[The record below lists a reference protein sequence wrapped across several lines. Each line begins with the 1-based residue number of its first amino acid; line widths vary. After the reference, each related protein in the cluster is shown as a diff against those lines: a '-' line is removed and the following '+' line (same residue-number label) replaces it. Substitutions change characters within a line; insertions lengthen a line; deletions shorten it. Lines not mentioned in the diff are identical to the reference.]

1 MFAPATQQQQQ
12 PQQQKNQSEHVS
24 SAEEE
29 ALKWNTD
36 CVYFLA
42 SPLTCKKG
50 EECEYRHSEYARVN
64 PRDCYYWL
72 SGNCMNPK
80 CGFRHPPLEGLL
92 GNQGGAPAG
101 SVQPPHAAA
110 HPGLA
115 KQPVPC
121 VFFQKGMC
129 VKGDMCSFMHT
140 PNPSGYKKQHPA
152 EAKPAHADSQCAKK
166 PIENYTGEKKLPDA
180 NLQKAVKAHVDL
192 SAAPRVTSAGIR
204 DSRGVEGYIP
214 KHVGYEPVS
223 QKKAVGVPSF
233 TEGGNHSTQFLQK
246 YGSDDNNSFHN
257 GKDSDDVLRESSPG
271 FDVLV
276 DNEAR
281 DSEYY
286 HVEDRYGRRSQE
298 GRNSVNEYD
307 PDFSG
312 MADGDRE
319 AFRDQRF
326 DSYDQREDRHGWG
339 HRRVSSERGGDR
351 AERRV
356 YAEDERS
363 ENILASD
370 LRYRLAK
377 QRKVNGMGS
386 VGSHDYAAAHDSSV
400 ERGYRDSRRNTP
412 RESSISSSRLH
423 GRIKLRERSN
433 GDESHFDR
441 RSERGRDRSELSQGR
456 LRDRIKGRLEEN
468 NSGNQER
475 GLRAPWARRRE
486 MDDERKSSFSA
497 PRGIGET
504 RSSQKEESKTET
516 SLGKRKSLEEDHHHH
531 PHKPSGDS
539 FAAPLPFSE
548 ILKRKRA
555 AASGGSSNNNKDRAP
570 QETISKEEAGDE
582 TKLVTEEKPKEV
594 VSEPNPTHEAEVEE
608 GTIMEEGEEVIG
620 EEEGEQVYEG
630 IEEEQAYEGDELNG
644 EYYYEEGYEEDGDY
658 VYEEGAEGEEV
669 VYAVEEGEEE
679 ATVEGGAEG
688 EEDDIEKKTVEM
700 LS

>member
-1 MFAPATQQQQQ
+1 MFAPATQPQQQQ
-12 PQQQKNQSEHVS
+12 QQQMQKNQSESVS
-24 SAEEE
+24 SAEED

-50 EECEYRHSEYARVN
+50 AECEYRHSEFARMN

-101 SVQPPHAAA
+101 SAQPPSHATAQA
-110 HPGLA
+110 HPGVA

-140 PNPSGYKKQHPA
+140 PNPAGYKKQHPPA
-152 EAKPAHADSQCAKK
+152 EAKPDAADTQFPKK
-166 PIENYTGEKKLPDA
+166 PAEEKKLPDA
-180 NLQKAVKAHVDL
+180 NLFSKAVKAV
-192 SAAPRVTSAGIR
+192 SAAPRVTSAAGLR
-204 DSRGVEGYIP
+204 DSRSVEGYVP
-214 KHVGYEPVS
+214 KHVGYEPVVQRKS
-223 QKKAVGVPSF
+223 VGVTSLN
-233 TEGGNHSTQFLQK
+233 EGNHSTQLLQK
-246 YGSDDNNSFHN
+246 YGSEDNNSFHN
-257 GKDSDDVLRESSPG
+257 GKDTDEVLRESSPG

-276 DNEAR
+276 DNEDR

-298 GRNSVNEYD
+298 RGNSVNEYD
-307 PDFSG
+307 PDFSAIAHG
-312 MADGDRE
+312 DGE

-326 DSYDQREDRHGWG
+326 EREERYAWG
-339 HRRVSSERGGDR
+339 HHRRVSSERGDR
-351 AERRV
+351 SERRV

-363 ENILASD
+363 ENIPASD

-386 VGSHDYAAAHDSSV
+386 VGSHEYTAQDSSV

-412 RESSISSSRLH
+412 RESSISSSRLQ

-433 GDESHFDR
+433 GEEGHFDR
-441 RSERGRDRSELSQGR
+441 RSERGRERSELSQGR

-468 NSGNQER
+468 HQER
-475 GLRAPWARRRE
+475 GLRDRAPWARRGE
-486 MDDERKSSFSA
+486 MDDERRSSGFSA
-497 PRGIGET
+497 IAESKTSR
-504 RSSQKEESKTET
+504 KEESKTEP
-516 SLGKRKSLEEDHHHH
+516 SLGKRKSLEEDDHHHH
-531 PHKPSGDS
+531 QHRRSGDS

-555 AASGGSSNNNKDRAP
+555 AASGGSSKKED
-570 QETISKEEAGDE
+570 ETSKEEAGDE
-582 TKLVTEEKPKEV
+582 SRPITEEKTEI
-594 VSEPNPTHEAEVEE
+594 VSEAKGELEE

-620 EEEGEQVYEG
+620 EEGEQVYEG
-630 IEEEQAYEGDELNG
+630 NEEEQAYEGDELNG
-644 EYYYEEGYEEDGDY
+644 EYYYEEGYEEGGEY
-658 VYEEGAEGEEV
+658 TYEEGEEV
-669 VYAVEEGEEE
+669 VYAAEEGEEE
-679 ATVEGGAEG
+679 ATEGGEPEG
-688 EEDDIEKKTVEM
+688 EEDIEKNVEM

>member
-12 PQQQKNQSEHVS
+12 QQQQKKQSEPAS

-50 EECEYRHSEYARVN
+50 AECEYRHSEYARVN

-92 GNQGGAPAG
+92 ENKGGAPSG
-101 SVQPPHAAA
+101 SLQPSHAVA
-110 HPGLA
+110 HPGVA

-140 PNPSGYKKQHPA
+140 SNPGYKKQQPV
-152 EAKPAHADSQCAKK
+152 EAKPAADPQLSKK
-166 PIENYTGEKKLPDA
+166 PVENYAGVKKLPDA
-180 NLQKAVKAHVDL
+180 NLQNAVKAHVDI
-192 SAAPRVTSAGIR
+192 SAAPRVTSAGLR
-204 DSRGVEGYIP
+204 DTRGVEGYTP
-214 KHVGYEPVS
+214 KHVGYEPVV
-223 QKKAVGVPSF
+223 QKKAVCVPSF
-233 TEGGNHSTQFLQK
+233 TERDHLTQLPQK
-246 YGSDDNNSFHN
+246 YGSDDISNFHN
-257 GKDSDDVLRESSPG
+257 GKDADDVLRESSPG

-298 GRNSVNEYD
+298 GGNSVNEYD
-307 PDFSG
+307 PDFSA
-312 MADGDRE
+312 MADGDGE

-326 DSYDQREDRHGWG
+326 DSYDQREDRYAWG
-339 HRRVSSERGGDR
+339 HRRASSERGDR
-351 AERRV
+351 SERRV
-356 YAEDERS
+356 YAEDDRS
-363 ENILASD
+363 ENIPPSD

-386 VGSHDYAAAHDSSV
+386 VGSHDYAAPDSSM

-412 RESSISSSRLH
+412 RESSISSSRLQ

-433 GDESHFDR
+433 GDDAHFDR
-441 RSERGRDRSELSQGR
+441 RTERGRDRSELSQGR

-468 NSGNQER
+468 HSGSQER
-475 GLRAPWARRRE
+475 GPRAPWTRRRE
-486 MDDERKSSFSA
+486 MEDERKPGFSA
-497 PRGIGET
+497 PRGIAET
-504 RSSQKEESKTET
+504 RSSKKEESKTET
-516 SLGKRKSLEEDHHHH
+516 SLGKRKGLEEDHQ
-531 PHKPSGDS
+531 PHKRSGDS

-555 AASGGSSNNNKDRAP
+555 AASGGSSDNKD
-570 QETISKEEAGDE
+570 ETISKEGAGDE
-582 TKLVTEEKPKEV
+582 TKLRTEEKAEV
-594 VSEPNPTHEAEVEE
+594 VSEPIPIHKAEVEE

-620 EEEGEQVYEG
+620 EEEEQVYEG
-630 IEEEQAYEGDELNG
+630 NEEEQAYEGDELNG
-644 EYYYEEGYEEDGDY
+644 EYYYEEGYEEDGEY
-658 VYEEGAEGEEV
+658 AYEEGAEGEGV
-669 VYAVEEGEEE
+669 VYAAEEGEE
-679 ATVEGGAEG
+679 ATEGGAAEG
-688 EEDDIEKKTVEM
+688 EDDIEKETVEM